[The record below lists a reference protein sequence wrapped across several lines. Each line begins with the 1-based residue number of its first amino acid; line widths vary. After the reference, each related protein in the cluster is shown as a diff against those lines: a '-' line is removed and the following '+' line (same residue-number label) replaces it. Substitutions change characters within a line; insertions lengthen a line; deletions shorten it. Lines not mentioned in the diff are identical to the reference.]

1 MMRRRR
7 FVAAL
12 GAPVLLG
19 WMRVALAAFPDNPIR
34 LVVGFPGGSGEAQ
47 ARIVAKTLG
56 QILGQPVIVQG
67 QGGAGGNIATA
78 YVAKSRPD
86 GYTML
91 LGVSTFFEINPL
103 IYRTPGFK
111 NSDLRP
117 VSLLSEQ
124 EFVLTVRPQ
133 LPIHSVKELIDY
145 ARANPNKLTNA
156 TGGLGSPLDLC
167 TREFMSRTG
176 VKILSVPYKGGGEDT
191 LALLSGFADMMFG
204 SVTDVTGN
212 LESGKL
218 RALGVTGIKRLKN
231 FPDVPTIA
239 EAGVPGYN
247 VTIWT
252 CLSVPAATPAD
263 VVARLQDASA
273 KAIADP
279 ACRASLEQMGLFP
292 LHLDGDA
299 VQRRIELEVP
309 MWREI
314 FRKAGVE
321 PT

>member
-1 MMRRRR
+1 MLTRRAFIAGLGVPLMTWALDAR
-7 FVAAL
+7 AAY
-12 GAPVLLG
+12 
-19 WMRVALAAFPDNPIR
+19 PDSPLR
-34 LVVGFPGGSGEAQ
+34 LIVGFPGGSGEAQ

-56 QILGQPVIVQG
+56 QNLGQPIVVQG
-67 QGGAGGNIATA
+67 QGGAGGNIAAA
-78 YVAKSRPD
+78 YVAKARAD

-103 IYRTPGFK
+103 IYRNPGFTTA
-111 NSDLRP
+111 DLRP

-124 EFVLTVRPQ
+124 EFVLVVRPQ
-133 LPIHSVKELIDY
+133 LPIHSVRDLIAY

-167 TREFMSRTG
+167 SREFMSRTG
-176 VKILSVPYKGGGEDT
+176 AKILSVPYKGGGEDT

-212 LESGKL
+212 IESGKM
-218 RALGVTGIKRLKN
+218 RALGVTGTRRLKN
-231 FPDVPTIA
+231 FPDIPTIA
-239 EAGVPGYN
+239 EAGVPGYD

-252 CLSVPAATPAD
+252 CLSVPAATPED
-263 VVARLQDASA
+263 VVMRLQAASQ
-273 KAIADP
+273 KTISDP

-292 LHLDGDA
+292 LHLNGADVA
-299 VQRRIELEVP
+299 RRIETEAP

-314 FRKAGVE
+314 FRKAGVA
-321 PT
+321 PI

>member
-1 MMRRRR
+1 MLTRRAFIAGLGVPLMSWALDAR
-7 FVAAL
+7 AAY
-12 GAPVLLG
+12 
-19 WMRVALAAFPDNPIR
+19 PDSPLR
-34 LVVGFPGGSGEAQ
+34 LIVGFPGGSGEAQ

-56 QILGQPVIVQG
+56 QILGQPIIVQG
-67 QGGAGGNIATA
+67 QGGAGGNIAAA
-78 YVAKSRPD
+78 YVAKARAD

-103 IYRTPGFK
+103 IYRNPGFTAR
-111 NSDLRP
+111 DLRP

-124 EFVLTVRPQ
+124 EFVLVVRPQ
-133 LPIHSVKELIDY
+133 LPIHSVQELVAY

-167 TREFMSRTG
+167 SREFMSRTG
-176 VKILSVPYKGGGEDT
+176 AKILSVPYKGGGEDT
-191 LALLSGFADMMFG
+191 LALLGGFADMMFG

-212 LESGKL
+212 IEAGKM
-218 RALGVTGIKRLKN
+218 RALGVTGTRRLKN
-231 FPDVPTIA
+231 FPSIPPIA
-239 EAGVPGYN
+239 EAGVPGYD

-252 CLSVPAATPAD
+252 CLSLPAGAPDD
-263 VVARLQDASA
+263 VVTRLQAASE

-279 ACRASLEQMGLFP
+279 ACRAGLEQMGLFP
-292 LHLDGDA
+292 LHLNGADVA
-299 VQRRIELEVP
+299 RRIETEAP

-321 PT
+321 PV

>member
-1 MMRRRR
+1 MLTRRAFIAGLGVPLMSWALDAR
-7 FVAAL
+7 AAY
-12 GAPVLLG
+12 
-19 WMRVALAAFPDNPIR
+19 PDSPLR
-34 LVVGFPGGSGEAQ
+34 LIVGFPGGSGEAQ

-56 QILGQPVIVQG
+56 QILGQPIIVQG
-67 QGGAGGNIATA
+67 QGGAGGNIAAA
-78 YVAKSRPD
+78 YVAKARAD

-103 IYRTPGFK
+103 IYRNPGFTAR
-111 NSDLRP
+111 DLRP

-124 EFVLTVRPQ
+124 EFVLVVRPQ
-133 LPIHSVKELIDY
+133 LPIHSVQELVAY

-167 TREFMSRTG
+167 SREFMSRTG
-176 VKILSVPYKGGGEDT
+176 AKILSVPYKGGGEDT
-191 LALLSGFADMMFG
+191 LALLGGFADMMFG

-212 LESGKL
+212 IEAGKM
-218 RALGVTGIKRLKN
+218 RALGVTGTRRLKN
-231 FPDVPTIA
+231 FPGIPPIA
-239 EAGVPGYN
+239 EAGVPGYD

-252 CLSVPAATPAD
+252 CLSLPAGTPD
-263 VVARLQDASA
+263 EVVTRLQAASE

-279 ACRASLEQMGLFP
+279 ACRAGLEQMGLFP
-292 LHLDGDA
+292 LHLNGADVA
-299 VQRRIELEVP
+299 RRIETEAP

-321 PT
+321 PV